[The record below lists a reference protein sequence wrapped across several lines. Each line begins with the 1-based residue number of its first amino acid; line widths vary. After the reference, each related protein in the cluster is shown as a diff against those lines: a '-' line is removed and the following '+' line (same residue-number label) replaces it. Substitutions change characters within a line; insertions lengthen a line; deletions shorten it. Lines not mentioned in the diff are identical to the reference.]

1 MRYIEYAIAL
11 STMTQE
17 LTESN
22 KHRHEYQ
29 DRAIGLWYQI
39 KTRIQVF
46 VRS

>member
-22 KHRHEYQ
+22 KHRHE
-29 DRAIGLWYQI
+29 L
-39 KTRIQVF
+39 T
-46 VRS
+46 VRRFLKEVER